1 MTALTETV
9 NNLRGFEVGAVDYI
23 TKPFH
28 QEEVLARI
36 RIHLTIQQQKKEL
49 LDLNQK
55 LSESN
60 AMKDKFFSIVSHDLK
75 NAFTTLFSF
84 SERLSVSANMLTR
97 DKIERYAKQLY
108 NVSENTL
115 KLLENLLDWARIQK
129 GKEFEP

>member
-1 MTALTETV
+1 
-9 NNLRGFEVGAVDYI
+9 
-23 TKPFH
+23 
-28 QEEVLARI
+28 
-36 RIHLTIQQQKKEL
+36 
-49 LDLNQK
+49 
-55 LSESN
+55 
-60 AMKDKFFSIVSHDLK
+60 KDKFFSIVSHDLK